1 MHDEISGTGQPLDE
15 VTAVLK
21 TLTDPNRLRVFKALM
36 RGASCNRWLTEE
48 LDLPANL
55 LSHHLKVLRDAGLVW
70 DRRDTVDGRWIY
82 YQVNLSA
89 LEGLHQWLGE
99 FFDPV
104 DVQMQPR
111 MCGPEGTLGDPGL
124 PATKSIREQQIV

>member
-1 MHDEISGTGQPLDE
+1 MLMDIPDNEQSLE
-15 VTAVLK
+15 ELTAVLK

-36 RGASCNRWLTEE
+36 RGSSCNRWLAEE

-70 DRRDTVDGRWIY
+70 DRRDVVDGRWIY
-82 YQVNLSA
+82 YQVNVSV
-89 LEGLHQWLGE
+89 LEDLHQWLGE
-99 FFDPV
+99 FFDPAG
-104 DVQMQPR
+104 VQLQPR

-124 PATKSIREQQIV
+124 PAPKSIREQQIA

>member
-1 MHDEISGTGQPLDE
+1 MHDEISGTGQPLEE

-82 YQVNLSA
+82 YQVNLSV

-99 FFDPV
+99 FFDPA

-111 MCGPEGTLGDPGL
+111 MCGPEGTLGDTGL

>member
-1 MHDEISGTGQPLDE
+1 MHMEIPEEERSLE
-15 VTAVLK
+15 ELTAVLK
-21 TLTDPNRLRVFKALM
+21 ALTDPNRLRVFKALM

-70 DRRDTVDGRWIY
+70 DRRDVVDGRWIY
-82 YQVNLSA
+82 YQVNVSA

-99 FFDPV
+99 FFDPAGV
-104 DVQMQPR
+104 KLRPQ
-111 MCGPEGTLGDPGL
+111 MCGPEGAIDDPRL
-124 PATKSIREQQIV
+124 PASKSMREQEIA